1 MQWTRV
7 RHWLAR
13 IGIAGAVVLAG
24 CGGGGG
30 SDTPTPA
37 TGTVQGRV
45 VASADSQAVADAL
58 VSIGSLSTRTAA
70 DGSFTL
76 ADVPRAARAV
86 LRVEAAGFV
95 DGLAAVEV
103 RGGATA
109 TTSLRLVRAAAAVSF
124 DAASAATVTAAG
136 STAQVTL
143 PAGSLVNE
151 ATGAA
156 ASGTVTASV
165 TPIDTAADPQSMP
178 GDYSVSDTVRIESFG
193 AIKVD
198 LRDATG
204 ARLDLR
210 PGTTATIRIPLSSR
224 AGTPP
229 ASIPLWWFDEG
240 TGRWVEEGSATLAGT
255 APDQYYEG
263 QVSHFTFWNA
273 DQVQDTIY
281 VNGCVRNAAGQPA
294 VDALATTVGIDYSGS
309 ASDATDANGN
319 FRVAMKRGG
328 RANLFAESGNTSNT
342 VVVGPS
348 QTDITLETC
357 LVISGGPVAPVIL
370 EQPES
375 QTVGLGLPAVWRVS
389 ATGTRPL
396 AYQWQRNGTAIAGAT
411 SDYLVIPV
419 TTAGDAGDYTVVVSN
434 SAGTATSN
442 AATLV
447 VEQPVAPT
455 VLTPPAPVSVAAGAT
470 ATFSVVVDGTAPLA
484 LQWQRDGVDIAG
496 ATSTTYTTPPTVI
509 GDNGA
514 SFRVR
519 VSNVAGTVTSAAA
532 TLTVTGPALAAPTI
546 TSQPAD
552 ASVSAGLTATFAVA
566 TTGSPLPTYQWRR
579 NGVAIAGATSASYT
593 TPVLA
598 VADSGTTYSVMVSN
612 SQGSVTSREAALTV
626 TANATEERERLLRLL
641 GLVFDF
647 YEAAAVP
654 FNLTSEDGLSFV
666 SPAGVCSG
674 GSITGSFNGGAL
686 PAAGSTVP
694 LNGTLA
700 ATASACGV
708 DGSTYTGSSSVA
720 YNLTGLDP
728 DRGSATANVTSMR
741 VRSSSDGVTIDR
753 DITANGNGTVV
764 FDGSVTGSD
773 TTSTATLTPAAGATL
788 RSELSGLTATFASGS
803 VASLVVDRTGV
814 PFPVRLR
821 VSYDNLRF
829 GVSGTNY
836 LGNGFYELTFAGNG
850 AFTGGSGE
858 VLLTSNGTTIGRIF
872 ANANGVFIEVDGQ
885 VQPFGGVRRSQAR

>member
-30 SDTPTPA
+30 SGTPAPA

-45 VASADSQAVADAL
+45 VASADSQPVADAR
-58 VSIGSLSTRTAA
+58 VSVGALSTRTSA

-95 DGLAAVEV
+95 DGLTAVEV

-109 TTSLRLVRAAAAVSF
+109 TTALRLVRAAAAVSF

-136 STAQVTL
+136 STAQVSL

-165 TPIDTAADPQSMP
+165 TPIDPAADPQSMP

-198 LRDATG
+198 LRDASG

-224 AGTPP
+224 GDTPP
-229 ASIPLWWFDEG
+229 ASIPLWWFDES
-240 TGRWVEEGSATLAGT
+240 TGRWVEEGSATLTGT

-281 VNGCVRNAAGQPA
+281 VNGCVRNAAGQPV

-309 ASDATDANGN
+309 ASDATDASGN

-370 EQPES
+370 EQPEN
-375 QTVGLGLPAVWRVS
+375 QTVVVGLPAFFRVS

-396 AYQWQRNGTAIAGAT
+396 AYQWRRNGVAIAGAT
-411 SDYLVIPV
+411 SDYLVIPA
-419 TTAGDAGDYTVVVSN
+419 TASGDAGAYSVVVSN
-434 SAGTATSN
+434 SAGSATSD

-470 ATFSVVVDGTAPLA
+470 ATFSVVVDGTAPLS
-484 LQWQRDGVDIAG
+484 LQWQRDGVDIPG
-496 ATSTTYTTPPTVI
+496 ATASSYTTPPTVI

-519 VSNVAGTVTSAAA
+519 VGNVAGTVTSAAA

-546 TSQPAD
+546 TTQPAD
-552 ASVSAGLTATFAVA
+552 ASVTAGLSATFSVA

-579 NGVAIAGATSASYT
+579 NGAAIAGATASSYT

-598 VADSGTTYSVMVSN
+598 VGDSGATYSVVVSN
-612 SQGSVTSREAALTV
+612 SQGSVTSREATLTV
-626 TANATEERERLLRLL
+626 TANATEERERLVRLL

-654 FNLTSEDGLSFV
+654 LNLTSEDGLSFV
-666 SPAGVCSG
+666 SAAGVCSG

-686 PAAGSTVP
+686 PAPGSAVP
-694 LNGTLA
+694 ASGTLA
-700 ATASACGV
+700 ATASACAV
-708 DGSTYTGSSSVA
+708 DGSTYSGSSSVA
-720 YNLTGLDP
+720 FNFTQRGP
-728 DRGSATANVTSMR
+728 DRGTATANVTSMR

-753 DITANGNGTVV
+753 DITANGNGSVV
-764 FDGSVTGSD
+764 FDGSVAGTD
-773 TTSTATLTPAAGATL
+773 TTSIATLTPAAGATL

-814 PFPVRLR
+814 AIPVRLR

-836 LGNGFYELTFAGNG
+836 LGNGFYELTFASNG

-885 VQPFGGVRRSQAR
+885 VQPFGSTRRARAR